1 MSDQAAAPGS
11 VGAPAEAPTDND
23 RLMAALGYIIGVI
36 VPLIILLGESKN
48 RPFQRYHAIQSL
60 GLTAAIVIYTIL
72 VTILSCIIG
81 MIPVLQVLACVIWV
95 LYLLPAVPVLYYAY
109 QSYQGQMFEI
119 PWLTQ
124 FMRQQK
130 WL

>member
-1 MSDQAAAPGS
+1 MSDQASVPGS
-11 VGAPAEAPTDND
+11 ASAPSDND
-23 RLMAALGYIIGVI
+23 RLMAALSYVIALI
-36 VPLIILLGESKN
+36 VPVIILLSESKD
-48 RPFQRYHAIQSL
+48 RPYQRYHAIQSL
-60 GLTAAIVIYTIL
+60 GLTAVIVVYYVL
-72 VTILSCIIG
+72 VTAINCIVAA
-81 MIPVLQVLACVIWV
+81 IPVLNALACILWILYV
-95 LYLLPAVPVLYYAY
+95 LPVVPVLYYAY